1 MTADNL
7 KGNIAGG
14 HRPPLQSGIINA
26 QMAIRHRFL
35 LAAAFVYLAAAN
47 LIWIARDTRP
57 PFWDMAYHQTAA
69 LRIYDA
75 FSTFGIRA
83 FAIVPLLTGF
93 YPPLY
98 HTVVALFY
106 SLFGKTTDAAQ
117 WANLPALAILIS
129 ATYGVGV
136 KLMKPL
142 AAAAAAMLVG
152 FFPYLIWLSR
162 ETLVDY
168 WLTAMVA
175 LAMWLLAR
183 TEEFSNRKASIA
195 FGVVCGLGLLTKW
208 TFPLFVVLPAAWLA
222 RKNLKN
228 AGIAAGIAA
237 LIAAYWYVPV
247 GRSLQQLAQINSA
260 GAVSEGDPGRLSFQ
274 AVVFY
279 LRALE
284 GYQLFLPL
292 FLVFIAGAI
301 VLTRKFDRGWIPIVL
316 WLIGGWIGLMLFQNK
331 DPRYSAPML
340 PAVALISARAFERKE
355 TLIAWF
361 IPVLLFQHYLVSF
374 GIRRL
379 PPNAVLLQGVKGP
392 LSWDWNLYRQNYFEL
407 WGPPAHED
415 WQVERVLAKVTAD
428 DGKMVR
434 LGMIPDIPRFDWGA
448 FQFYIALSKR
458 PVVFNRIVFFDE
470 GVISNNDFILMSE
483 NDQGW
488 ASNVSADLKKIN
500 RYILDRP
507 DHFHIVDAFPLPNGD
522 MIRLYKVGSS

>member
-1 MTADNL
+1 
-7 KGNIAGG
+7 
-14 HRPPLQSGIINA
+14 
-26 QMAIRHRFL
+26 
-35 LAAAFVYLAAAN
+35 
-47 LIWIARDTRP
+47 
-57 PFWDMAYHQTAA
+57 
-69 LRIYDA
+69 
-75 FSTFGIRA
+75 
-83 FAIVPLLTGF
+83 
-93 YPPLY
+93 
-98 HTVVALFY
+98 
-106 SLFGKTTDAAQ
+106 
-117 WANLPALAILIS
+117 
-129 ATYGVGV
+129 
-136 KLMKPL
+136 
-142 AAAAAAMLVG
+142 
-152 FFPYLIWLSR
+152 
-162 ETLVDY
+162 
-168 WLTAMVA
+168 
-175 LAMWLLAR
+175 
-183 TEEFSNRKASIA
+183 
-195 FGVVCGLGLLTKW
+195 
-208 TFPLFVVLPAAWLA
+208 
-222 RKNLKN
+222 
-228 AGIAAGIAA
+228 
-237 LIAAYWYVPV
+237 
-247 GRSLQQLAQINSA
+247 
-260 GAVSEGDPGRLSFQ
+260 
-274 AVVFY
+274 
-279 LRALE
+279 
-284 GYQLFLPL
+284 
-292 FLVFIAGAI
+292 
-301 VLTRKFDRGWIPIVL
+301 
-316 WLIGGWIGLMLFQNK
+316 
-331 DPRYSAPML
+331 ML